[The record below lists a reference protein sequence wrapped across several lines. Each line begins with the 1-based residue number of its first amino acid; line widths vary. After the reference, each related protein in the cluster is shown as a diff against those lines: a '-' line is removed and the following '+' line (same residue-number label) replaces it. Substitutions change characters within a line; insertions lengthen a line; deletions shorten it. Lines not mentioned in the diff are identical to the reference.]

1 MGHEPENMVLK
12 QLAALRGQMQ
22 AGFDNLTKKVDGL
35 DHKVGAM
42 AQTMIGVQKDIRQLT
57 NSVGTLGAAVDEHTH
72 RLDRIETRLN
82 LHDAE

>member
-1 MGHEPENMVLK
+1 MADEPENMVLK
-12 QLAALRGQMQ
+12 QLAALRGEMQ
-22 AGFDNLTKKVDGL
+22 QGFDNLTKKVDAL

-42 AQTMIGVQKDIRQLT
+42 AQTLIGVQKDIRHLI

-82 LHDAE
+82 LHDA

>member
-1 MGHEPENMVLK
+1 MADEPDNIVLK
-12 QLAALRGQMQ
+12 QLAVLRGEMQ
-22 AGFDNLTKKVDGL
+22 AGFATITQKVDAL

-42 AQTMIGVQKDIRQLT
+42 AQTLIGVQKDIRQLT